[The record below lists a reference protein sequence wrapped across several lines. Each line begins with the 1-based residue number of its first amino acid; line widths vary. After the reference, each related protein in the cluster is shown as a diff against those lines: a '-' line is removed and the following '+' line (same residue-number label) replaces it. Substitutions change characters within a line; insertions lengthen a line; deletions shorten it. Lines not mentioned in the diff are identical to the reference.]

1 MCNMHGGEEL
11 IFQSLVCTEAHE
23 SEIDWITINGCS
35 VDSPDGWIAQ
45 EWHVLVNTCLPSH
58 FLCHANKRTTITSQA
73 FTSVAFLSDKVFPT
87 HHDREDDDSTVA
99 ICEWK
104 AGCCKCK

>member
-11 IFQSLVCTEAHE
+11 IFQSLVCKDAHE
-23 SEIDWITINGCS
+23 SEIDWMNQFPPEIDWIKSCS

-73 FTSVAFLSDKVFPT
+73 FTPF
-87 HHDREDDDSTVA
+87 
-99 ICEWK
+99 
-104 AGCCKCK
+104 

>member
-73 FTSVAFLSDKVFPT
+73 FQPVLPF
-87 HHDREDDDSTVA
+87 
-99 ICEWK
+99 
-104 AGCCKCK
+104 